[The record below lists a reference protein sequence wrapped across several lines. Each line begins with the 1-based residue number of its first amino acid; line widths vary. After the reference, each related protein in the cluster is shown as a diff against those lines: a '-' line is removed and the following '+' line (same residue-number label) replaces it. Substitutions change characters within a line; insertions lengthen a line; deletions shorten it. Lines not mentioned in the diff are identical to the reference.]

1 MEEWNPQKLND
12 HLANFSY
19 IGGYTLDVSDWA
31 IYKEYKAKK
40 VLLEKYPH
48 LSRWLNHITVLD
60 SEKVSHSS
68 SNTRTVSPPGL
79 QEGRMPPSG
88 TDETGDA
95 NLPQSL
101 LYYLDKYGQFDT
113 LQYATLINEDH
124 QKLVGAVKSLQA
136 NEGLVETEERTSK
149 AFELTPEGREMAEN
163 GSHEANVFQ
172 LVGSDGIAQAD
183 LMKLPFGK
191 VGMSKAIA
199 FGWIAVDKSGGAV
212 RLIRKVDAIDDKVQ
226 CELRMIAENNAEK
239 LDTKCLQELKKRKLI
254 TEVNIK
260 SYLVKKG
267 PLFSTVLSK
276 PEVDLTADMISSG
289 SWNVK
294 VFKKYNFDALGMV
307 PVGGHLH
314 PLMKVRSEFR
324 QIFFQMGFVEMP
336 TNRYV
341 ESSFWNFDALFQ
353 PQQHPARDAHDTFFV
368 SDPEKSYDFPEDYL
382 QRVRKVH
389 VEGGYGSKGYNYDW
403 KLEETQKNVM
413 RTHTTA
419 VSARQLYKLAQ
430 EGFKPTKMFSID
442 RVFRNETLDATHLA
456 EFHQVEGVI
465 AERNLTLAH
474 VMGLFTEF
482 FRKCG
487 ITNLRFKP
495 TYNPYTE
502 PSMEIFAYHD
512 GLKKWVE
519 IGNSGMFRPEML
531 LPMGLPPDVN
541 VAGYGLSLERPT
553 MIRYG
558 FDNIRDLF
566 GPKVDLRMVY
576 ENPICRLE
584 KN

>member
-1 MEEWNPQKLND
+1 MDKWNLQKLNN

-19 IGGYTLDVSDWA
+19 IGEYSPCDSDWVV
-31 IYKEYKAKK
+31 YKKFALDT
-40 VLLEKYPH
+40 VNPFKYPH
-48 LSRWLNHITVLD
+48 LYRWLNHLRFL
-60 SEKVSHSS
+60 EKQTISP
-68 SNTRTVSPPGL
+68 SNTSKKPLLSTCKTMMAPL
-79 QEGRMPPSG
+79 ICE
-88 TDETGDA
+88 ETSDTSLSQ
-95 NLPQSL
+95 NL
-101 LYYLDKYGQFDT
+101 LYYLNQHNHLDT
-113 LQYATLINEDH
+113 FEYATTNREDH
-124 QKLVGAVKSLQA
+124 QKVVGAVKSLEA
-136 NEGLVETEERTSK
+136 FNGLVETEERVSK
-149 AFELTPEGREMAEN
+149 TFELTAEGIEVAEN
-163 GSHEANVFQ
+163 GSHEAKIFILTGPN
-172 LVGSDGIAQAD
+172 GIDQME

-191 VGMSKAIA
+191 VGISKAIA
-199 FGWIAVDKSGGAV
+199 SGWIAVDKSAGAL
-212 RLIRKVDAIDDKVQ
+212 RLVRKVETINDKVQ
-226 CELRMIAENNAEK
+226 NELKMILEK
-239 LDTKCLQELKKRKLI
+239 NIKNLTAKTFVELKKRKLL
-254 TEVNIK
+254 TEINIK

-267 PLFSTVLSK
+267 PLFSTVLNK
-276 PEVDLTADMISSG
+276 LEVDLTADMITSN
-289 SWNVK
+289 SWRTK
-294 VFKKYNFDALGMV
+294 LFKKYNFDALGV
-307 PVGGHLH
+307 LPSGGHLH
-314 PLMKVRSEFR
+314 PLMKVRNEFR
-324 QIFFQMGFVEMP
+324 QIFFQMGFAEMP

-368 SDPEKSYDFPEDYL
+368 SDPETSSSFPEDYL
-382 QRVRKVH
+382 QRVKKVH
-389 VEGGYGSKGYNYDW
+389 AEGGYGSRGYNYDW
-403 KLEETQKNVM
+403 KLEEAQKNVL

-419 VSARQLYKLAQ
+419 VSARQLYKLAK
-430 EGFKPTKMFSID
+430 EDFKSTKMFSID

-465 AERNLTLAH
+465 AEKNLTLAH

-487 ITNLRFKP
+487 IKNLRFKP

-502 PSMEIFAYHD
+502 PSMEIFAFHE

-531 LPMGLPPDVN
+531 LPMGLPSDVN

-558 FDNIRDLF
+558 IDNIRDLF

-576 ENPICRLE
+576 ENPMCYLD